1 MQTIIRKKLDSKSM
15 SKMFDDHKINIRY
28 FEKEND
34 YYNITIRH
42 SEEESPNILFEME
55 LNRINI
61 ELKVSTTN

>member
-15 SKMFDDHKINIRY
+15 LKMFDDFKIDIRY

-42 SEEESPNILFEME
+42 AEDENPNILFEME
-55 LNRINI
+55 LKRINI
-61 ELKVSTTN
+61 KLKLTN

>member
-1 MQTIIRKKLDSKSM
+1 MQTTIRKKLDSKLM
-15 SKMFDDHKINIRY
+15 SKMFNDYKIDIRY

-42 SEEESPNILFEME
+42 SEDENANILFGME

-61 ELKVSTTN
+61 ELKLSTTN

>member
-15 SKMFDDHKINIRY
+15 LKMFDDFKINIRY

-42 SEEESPNILFEME
+42 AEDENPNILFEME
-55 LNRINI
+55 LKRINI
-61 ELKVSTTN
+61 KLKLTN

>member
-15 SKMFDDHKINIRY
+15 LKMFDDFKIDIRY

-42 SEEESPNILFEME
+42 AEDENPNILFEME
-55 LNRINI
+55 LKRINI
-61 ELKVSTTN
+61 ELKLTN